1 MYYLITQENPLSLV
15 QSEFQM
21 EELQVYFKKN
31 RSRQK
36 DFLYPLLFREYI
48 YALAH
53 DYGLTKAILYESVK
67 KLGYDNKS
75 SSLIVKRL
83 ITRMYQQNRLIL
95 SLNDSQKNK
104 FWGYKNHFDSQI
116 ISEGFAVIVE
126 IPFSRRLVP
135 SLEGKEI
142 VKSHNLR
149 SIHSLFPFFE
159 DQFSHLNHVLD
170 ILIPH
175 PTHLELLVQTLR
187 WCIQDAASLHLLR
200 FFFYEYYNWNSIIT
214 QKKTISVFSKK
225 ENQRLFLFLY
235 NSHVYECESIFV
247 FLRKQ
252 SSYLRLTSYRAFL
265 ERTYFYRK
273 MENLVVIFQNDLN
286 FILRLF
292 GEPFMHYVRYRGKAI
307 LVSRGTPPLMN
318 KWNYYLVNLWQC
330 YFHLWSQL
338 DRIYTTQLANHYFD
352 FMDYLSSVRLNTSV
366 VRSQMLDTS
375 FIMDIPIKKFDSIVP
390 IIPLIGSLA
399 KAKFC
404 NVSGNPTSKPA
415 WTDSSDSD
423 IIDRFGRIYKNLSHY
438 YSGSSKKKS
447 LYRIKY
453 ILRLSCART
462 LARKHKSTVRSFLK
476 RLGSKFLEEFFME
489 QKQVLSL
496 IFPQASSSFRSLY
509 TERIWYLDI
518 IRINDLTY
526 Q

>member
-1 MYYLITQENPLSLV
+1 
-15 QSEFQM
+15 M
-21 EELQVYFKKN
+21 EELQVYFEKN

-36 DFLYPLLFREYI
+36 DFLYPLLFKEYI
-48 YALAH
+48 YTLAH
-53 DYGLTKAILYESVK
+53 DYGLTKVILYESVK
-67 KLGYDNKS
+67 ILGYDKKS

-83 ITRMYQQNRLIL
+83 INRMYQQNHWIL
-95 SLNDSQKNK
+95 SFNDSKKNK
-104 FWGYKNHFDSQI
+104 FWGYKNRFDSQI

-149 SIHSLFPFFE
+149 SIHSLFSFFE

-175 PTHLELLVQTLR
+175 PIHLELLVQTLR
-187 WCIQDAASLHLLR
+187 CCIQDAASLHLLR
-200 FFFYEYYNWNSIIT
+200 FFFYEYYNWNSLIT

-225 ENQRLFLFLY
+225 ENQRLILFLY

-252 SSYLRLTSYRAFL
+252 SSYLRLTSSRAFL

-273 MENLVVIFQNDLN
+273 MEHLVVIIQNDLN
-286 FILRLF
+286 FILGLF
-292 GEPFMHYVRYRGKAI
+292 REPFMHYVRYRGKAV
-307 LVSRGTPPLMN
+307 LASKGTPLLLN
-318 KWNYYLVNLWQC
+318 KWNYYLVNLCQC
-330 YFHLWSQL
+330 HFGLWSQL
-338 DRIYTTQLANHYFD
+338 DRIYITQLANHYFD
-352 FMDYLSSVRLNTSV
+352 FLDYLSSVRLNTSV
-366 VRSQMLDTS
+366 VRSQMLDKS

-404 NVSGNPTSKPA
+404 NVSGNPISKSS

-423 IIDRFGRIYKNLSHY
+423 ILDRFGRIYKNLSHY

-476 RLGSKFLEEFFME
+476 RLGSKFLEAFFME

-496 IFPQASSSFRSLY
+496 IFPQASSSSRRLY
-509 TERIWYLDI
+509 RERVWYLDI